1 MLRFNISVPT
11 DNGFAGRQCRNANCG
26 RYFRVHAASFKDKAF
41 CPYCGD
47 QFDGNDLLTAEQ
59 RRYAT
64 QVATRKGMEL
74 AHKEIHKML
83 ESAFGRNSSSS
94 GLFKVTAKVSPLK
107 PKFILAP
114 RERKVDS
121 ELVCPSC
128 SFRFQVYGI
137 FGFCPG
143 CRSENIRIY
152 DANLEIIRQEV
163 AQAAGKQRALRH
175 AYGDLVSTFESFCR
189 QKAKPLKKRTNFQ
202 NLQVAADYFREHSKI
217 ELFSLLT
224 ADEWLH
230 LRRAFGRRHVHTHG
244 KGIID
249 SKYVESVPEDGHLL
263 NQKAELSLNE
273 FELAAH
279 ALRKAID
286 KLVGATS

>member
-1 MLRFNISVPT
+1 
-11 DNGFAGRQCRNANCG
+11 
-26 RYFRVHAASFKDKAF
+26 
-41 CPYCGD
+41 
-47 QFDGNDLLTAEQ
+47 
-59 RRYAT
+59 
-64 QVATRKGMEL
+64 
-74 AHKEIHKML
+74 
-83 ESAFGRNSSSS
+83 
-94 GLFKVTAKVSPLK
+94 
-107 PKFILAP
+107 
-114 RERKVDS
+114 
-121 ELVCPSC
+121 
-128 SFRFQVYGI
+128 
-137 FGFCPG
+137 
-143 CRSENIRIY
+143 
-152 DANLEIIRQEV
+152 
-163 AQAAGKQRALRH
+163 
-175 AYGDLVSTFESFCR
+175 
-189 QKAKPLKKRTNFQ
+189 
-202 NLQVAADYFREHSKI
+202 VAADYFREHSKI